1 MPIKSICV
9 VVACVFRT
17 PAIDNVYRSILVA
30 HSTEYAKRL
39 LAWSFAVI
47 QENNLDN
54 VSNFC
59 CGHGFYFVGS
69 Y

>member
-1 MPIKSICV
+1 MPVESICIV
-9 VVACVFRT
+9 IACMFRA

-30 HSTEYAKRL
+30 DSAEYAKRL
-39 LAWSFAVI
+39 LTWSFAVI
-47 QENNLDN
+47 QENNLYN
-54 VSNFC
+54 VANFC